1 MERPAWAEI
10 DLEALMNNVREIRRV
25 TNPRAQVMAV
35 VKANG
40 YGHGLEPVS
49 RTALRGGAA
58 WLGVAL
64 LQEAILLREKGF
76 GAPIVVLGY
85 TPEKDAEEVV
95 AWGISQ
101 TIFTWEG
108 GLALAAAGRHLGKKA
123 RVHIKVDTG
132 MGRLGFLV
140 GRETAETIWRLSRL
154 PELEIE
160 GIYTHF
166 ATADESDKGYAEE
179 QFIRFQWL
187 LKQLAARGV
196 YIRWRHC
203 ANSAAILDLPYTHL
217 DLVRPGIALYGLY
230 PSQEVRC
237 GLVELQP
244 VMSLKARVAFVKE
257 VPPGTSVSY
266 GRTYTT
272 AERTRLATI
281 PLGYADG
288 YPRLLSNQSEV
299 LIKGQRAPVVG
310 RVCMDHLIVDVG
322 RIPDVVQGDEV
333 VLLGRQGEEEVTA
346 DELAARLG
354 TINYEIVCMVSER
367 VPRVYRGTALQAEE
381 GQQEELTE
389 GIPEDQAGETG
400 RPPSPA

>member
-10 DLEALMNNVREIRRV
+10 DLDALMNNVREIRRV

-49 RTALRGGAA
+49 RAALKSGAT

-64 LQEAILLREKGF
+64 LQEALFLREKGIQ
-76 GAPIVVLGY
+76 APIVVLGY
-85 TPEKDAEEVV
+85 TPDQDADEVV
-95 AWGISQ
+95 RHEIRQ

-108 GLALAAAGRHLGKKA
+108 GLALAAAARRVGKKA

-132 MGRLGFLV
+132 MGRLGFLL
-140 GRETAETIWRLSRL
+140 GKETVETIYRLAHL
-154 PELEIE
+154 PLLEVE

-166 ATADESDKGYAEE
+166 AAADEPDKEYTEE
-179 QFIRFQWL
+179 QFARFQWL

-196 YIRWRHC
+196 FIRWRHC

-217 DLVRPGIALYGLY
+217 DLVRPGITLYGLF
-230 PSQEVRC
+230 PSPAVRRD
-237 GLVELQP
+237 LVRLRP

-257 VPPGTSVSY
+257 VPPGTSISY
-266 GRTYTT
+266 GRTYITPK
-272 AERTRLATI
+272 RTRVATV

-288 YPRLLSNQSEV
+288 YSRLFSNKSEV
-299 LIKGQRAPVVG
+299 LIKGRRAPVIG
-310 RVCMDHLIVDVG
+310 RVCMDQLIVDVG
-322 RIPDVVQGDEV
+322 HIPDVAQGDEV
-333 VLLGRQGEEEVTA
+333 VLLGRQGEEEITA
-346 DELAARLG
+346 DELAAHLG
-354 TINYEIVCMVSER
+354 TINYEIICMISER
-367 VPRVYRGTALQAEE
+367 IPRVYRGAVAEE
-381 GQQEELTE
+381 PHMEFTREA
-389 GIPEDQAGETG
+389 PADRAGGTG